1 MSKIPTYLK
10 TGGIGG
16 NTKQGG
22 SMYNQSSNPPLPPS
36 IPMSNPN
43 SLQQNRPPQG
53 NSYQGYSQGNTSS
66 YTPSTGN
73 QPHTSNPPMQ
83 MPSLSNMQGAVSNL
97 KKTGTMQDEC
107 HSFAQYLNSLQK
119 LREDPTLSGV
129 FAINPNDDSLYNA
142 CAQSLLLR

>member
-1 MSKIPTYLK
+1 MSNTPTYLQ
-10 TGGIGG
+10 TGGQGG
-16 NTKQGG
+16 NTKIGG

-36 IPMSNPN
+36 IPMGNSN

-53 NSYQGYSQGNTSS
+53 NPQQGYSQQGN
-66 YTPSTGN
+66 PSHGN
-73 QPHTSNPPMQ
+73 QTHSSNPPMQ
-83 MPSLSNMQGAVSNL
+83 MPSLSNMHGAVSNL

-107 HSFAQYLNSLQK
+107 HSFANYLNSLQK
-119 LREDPTLSGV
+119 LREDPALSGV